1 MAALSAASEQDVV
14 AVDELRE
21 CVADWSAH
29 SEIASGALYLPLPPN
44 PNDGIIWFRPEI
56 ERVRKWG
63 GDPAKPADLDP
74 ATGRLSPRRSFTVW
88 SERVAGHSEP
98 WQEADR
104 AAASEIRRTI
114 SMAVAR
120 DVVGEL
126 AKLRH
131 YDPLTRIPNRR
142 MLQEHLEVLGAGRD
156 VALLFID
163 LDRFKTVNDTLGHAA
178 GDSLLLQ
185 VAERLSTLVRIGDLV
200 ARVGGDEFVV
210 LCLEISVEAAEK
222 LAQRIRDELAVPFDI
237 TGRQFLSGGS
247 VGVAH
252 TDTTECSR
260 LLDAGDAAMYV
271 DKRHRKNLTSA
282 FETPLGPAV
291 EGAP

>member
-1 MAALSAASEQDVV
+1 
-14 AVDELRE
+14 
-21 CVADWSAH
+21 
-29 SEIASGALYLPLPPN
+29 
-44 PNDGIIWFRPEI
+44 
-56 ERVRKWG
+56 
-63 GDPAKPADLDP
+63 
-74 ATGRLSPRRSFTVW
+74 
-88 SERVAGHSEP
+88 
-98 WQEADR
+98 
-104 AAASEIRRTI
+104 
-114 SMAVAR
+114 
-120 DVVGEL
+120 
-126 AKLRH
+126 
-131 YDPLTRIPNRR
+131 

-185 VAERLSTLVRIGDLV
+185 VAERLGTLVRIGDLV

-237 TGRQFLSGGS
+237 AGRPFLSGGS